1 MLKKEFGVLDL
12 VVGVYVFWYVCTV
25 LRGGL
30 MSCSN
35 QREALNF
42 SECLFSLK
50 IKSLQSF
57 FFVVSSTELCF
68 FSVSQ
73 QAVLPAAIRKTTQWA
88 LVVQSQTDFWGGGG
102 GLGGGQCSERGEDW
116 PGVSTIQMCMPL

>member
-57 FFVVSSTELCF
+57 FL
-68 FSVSQ
+68 
-73 QAVLPAAIRKTTQWA
+73 W
-88 LVVQSQTDFWGGGG
+88 
-102 GLGGGQCSERGEDW
+102 
-116 PGVSTIQMCMPL
+116 